1 MTAEELNKGKELVV
15 KLLNSIFSSQG
26 DYKIEYRTDET
37 GIIANL
43 VDPDNVV
50 PIVSRNL
57 INEKVWRSFKQAS
70 KYLPIT
76 MDVYSDVDIIIEHNG
91 DTLTGN
97 SNDIKVTQPILDC
110 FNTTIEYIEN
120 NPTKLRT
127 AFVNVREAMGDFT
140 VTLVNNTVMSSDIDS
155 VNDAHLTFYIYVV
168 PDYILLTNKEG
179 QSVKVTLE
187 DIKEFVNHGGE
198 DGEPYWDSEKEVIES
213 ILSSTSF
220 AIQEQIESGTIIPE
234 FYNCLGQHVSWDEG
248 LYEDYYSQLEI
259 LVNGISYPTVQYGYY
274 KETNLS
280 DFETI
285 ENLFTFLNNKK

>member
-1 MTAEELNKGKELVV
+1 MTSEELNKGKELVV
-15 KLLNSIFSSQG
+15 KLLNAVFSSQG

-43 VDPDNVV
+43 VGSDNVV

-57 INEKVWRSFKQAS
+57 INEKVWRSFKEAS
-70 KYLPIT
+70 RYLPIA
-76 MDVYSDVDIIIEHNG
+76 MEVYSDVDIIIEYNG
-91 DTLTGN
+91 ETLTGN
-97 SNDIKVTQPILDC
+97 RNDIRISQPVLDC
-110 FNTTIEYIEN
+110 FNSTIEYIEN

-127 AFVNVREAMGDFT
+127 AFINVSEAMGDYT

-155 VNDAHLTFYIYVV
+155 NDSYLNFYIYVV
-168 PDYILLTNKEG
+168 PDYILLTNKDG

-198 DGEPYWDSEKEVIES
+198 DGGPYWDNEKEIINS

-220 AIQEQIESGTIIPE
+220 AIQEQIDSGTIIPE
-234 FYNCLGQHVSWDEG
+234 FYNCLGQYVSWDEG
-248 LYEDYYSQLEI
+248 LYEDYFSQLEI
-259 LVNGISYPTVQYGYY
+259 LVNGISHPIVTYGHY
-274 KETNLS
+274 KETDSS
-280 DFETI
+280 DFDTI

>member
-1 MTAEELNKGKELVV
+1 MTSEELNKGKELVV
-15 KLLNSIFSSQG
+15 KLLNAVFSSQG

-50 PIVSRNL
+50 PIVSRHL
-57 INEKVWRSFKQAS
+57 INEKVWMSFKQAS
-70 KYLPIT
+70 RYLPIA
-76 MDVYSDVDIIIEHNG
+76 MEVYSDVDIIIEHNG
-91 DTLTGN
+91 ETLTGN
-97 SNDIKVTQPILDC
+97 SNDIRISQPVLDC
-110 FNTTIEYIEN
+110 FNSAIEYIEN

-127 AFVNVREAMGDFT
+127 AFINVSEAMGDYT
-140 VTLVNNTVMSSDIDS
+140 VTLVNNTVMGSDIDS
-155 VNDAHLTFYIYVV
+155 NDSYLNFYIYVV
-168 PDYILLTNKEG
+168 PDYILLTKNEG

-198 DGEPYWDSEKEVIES
+198 DGGPYWDNEKEIINS

-220 AIQEQIESGTIIPE
+220 AIQEQIDSGTIIPE
-234 FYNCLGQHVSWDEG
+234 FYNCISQYVSWDEG
-248 LYEDYYSQLEI
+248 LYEDYFSQLEI
-259 LVNGISYPTVQYGYY
+259 LVNGISHPIVSYGHY
-274 KETNLS
+274 KETGLS

>member
-15 KLLNSIFSSQG
+15 KLLNAIFSSHEG
-26 DYKIEYRTDET
+26 YKIEYRTDET

-43 VDPDNVV
+43 VDPDNVI

-57 INEKVWRSFKQAS
+57 INQMVWRSFRAAS
-70 KYLPIT
+70 KYLPIA
-76 MDVYSDVDIIIEHNG
+76 MEVYSNVDIIIEDNG
-91 DTLTGN
+91 HTLTGY
-97 SNDIKVTQPILDC
+97 SNDVRLSQPILDC
-110 FNTTIEYIEN
+110 FNSTIEYIEN

-127 AFVNVREAMGDFT
+127 AFINVSKAMGDYT
-140 VTLVNNTVMSSDIDS
+140 VTLVNNTVMNSDIDS
-155 VNDAHLTFYIYVV
+155 NDSFLHFYIYVV

-198 DGEPYWDSEKEVIES
+198 DGEPYWDNEKEVIDS

-220 AIQEQIESGTIIPE
+220 AIQEHVESGTIIPE
-234 FYNCLGQHVSWDEG
+234 FYNCLGQYVSWDEG
-248 LYEDYYSQLEI
+248 LYEDYFPQLEI
-259 LVNGISYPTVQYGYY
+259 LINGISQPTVKYGHY
-274 KETNLS
+274 KETGSS

-285 ENLFTFLNNKK
+285 EELFNFLNRK

>member
-15 KLLNSIFSSQG
+15 KLLNAIFSSQG
-26 DYKIEYRTDET
+26 DYKIEYRTDDT

-50 PIVSRNL
+50 PIISRNL
-57 INEKVWRSFKQAS
+57 INEKVWRSFKDAS
-70 KYLPIT
+70 RYLPIT
-76 MDVYSDVDIIIEHNG
+76 MEVYSDVDIIIEYNG

-97 SNDIKVTQPILDC
+97 SYNVKVSQPVLDC
-110 FNTTIEYIEN
+110 FNSTIEYIEN

-127 AFVNVREAMGDFT
+127 AFINVSEAMGDYT
-140 VTLVNNTVMSSDIDS
+140 VTLVNNTIMSSDIES
-155 VNDAHLTFYIYVV
+155 NDAYLIFYIYVV
-168 PDYILLTNKEG
+168 PDYILLTNKDG

-198 DGEPYWDSEKEVIES
+198 DGGQYWDSEKEVINS

-220 AIQEQIESGTIIPE
+220 AIQEQIDSGTIIPE

-259 LVNGISYPTVQYGYY
+259 LVNGISHPIVSYGHY
-274 KETNLS
+274 KETGSS

>member
-1 MTAEELNKGKELVV
+1 MTSEELNKGKELVV
-15 KLLNSIFSSQG
+15 KLLNAVFSSQG

-43 VDPDNVV
+43 VGSDNVV

-57 INEKVWRSFKQAS
+57 INEKVWRSFKDAS
-70 KYLPIT
+70 RYLPIA
-76 MDVYSDVDIIIEHNG
+76 MEVYSDVDIIIEYNG
-91 DTLTGN
+91 ETLTGN
-97 SNDIKVTQPILDC
+97 RNDIRISQPVLDC
-110 FNTTIEYIEN
+110 FNSTIEYIEN

-127 AFVNVREAMGDFT
+127 AFINVSEAMGDYT

-155 VNDAHLTFYIYVV
+155 NDSYLNFYIYVV
-168 PDYILLTNKEG
+168 PDYILLNNKDG

-198 DGEPYWDSEKEVIES
+198 DGGPYWDNEKEIINS

-220 AIQEQIESGTIIPE
+220 AIQEQIDSGTIIPE
-234 FYNCLGQHVSWDEG
+234 FYNCLGQYVSWDEG
-248 LYEDYYSQLEI
+248 LYEDYFSQLEI
-259 LVNGISYPTVQYGYY
+259 LVNGISHPIVTYGHY
-274 KETNLS
+274 KETDSS
-280 DFETI
+280 DFDTI

>member
-15 KLLNSIFSSQG
+15 KLLNAIFSSQG

-43 VDPDNVV
+43 VGPDNVV

-70 KYLPIT
+70 RYLPIA
-76 MDVYSDVDIIIEHNG
+76 MEVYSDVDIIIEHNG
-91 DTLTGN
+91 DTLTGY
-97 SNDIKVTQPILDC
+97 SNDVRISQPVLDC
-110 FNTTIEYIEN
+110 FNSTIEYIEN

-127 AFVNVREAMGDFT
+127 AFMNVSEAMGDYT

-155 VNDAHLTFYIYVV
+155 NDSYLNFYIYVV
-168 PDYILLTNKEG
+168 PDYILLTKNEG

-198 DGEPYWDSEKEVIES
+198 DGEPYWDNEKEVINS

-220 AIQEQIESGTIIPE
+220 AVQEQIESGTIIPE
-234 FYNCLGQHVSWDEG
+234 FYNCLGQYVSWDEG
-248 LYEDYYSQLEI
+248 LYEDYFSQLEI
-259 LVNGISYPTVQYGYY
+259 LINGISYPTVTYGHY
-274 KETNLS
+274 KETGSS
-280 DFETI
+280 DFENI